1 MSTVDATADQPAIA
15 QVSPG
20 MEVQDAAGVAVGK
33 VGAVQQ
39 PDTDVRPELPA
50 GPAELYMS
58 TGYLLVDRGEQFE
71 NDVYV
76 SGAQVDHVTGTG
88 DGALVTLNVS
98 WTEVERAVD

>member
-1 MSTVDATADQPAIA
+1 MPTIDDSPAIA

-20 MEVQDAAGVAVGK
+20 MEVQDATGVRVGM
-33 VGAVQQ
+33 VDAVQQ
-39 PDTDVRPELPA
+39 PDTDVRPQLPA

-58 TGYLLVDRGEQFE
+58 TGYLLIDRGEQFE

-76 SGAQVDHVTGTG
+76 SGEQVDHVTGTG

-98 WTEVERAVD
+98 WAELDRAVD